1 MFEQLKELAIDA
13 VVLVG
18 TWFFV
23 TFCGMMD
30 THHGIISCGSA
41 PKAQI
46 QATQGP

>member
-23 TFCGMMD
+23 SFCGMMEA
-30 THHGIISCGSA
+30 HHGLSCSST